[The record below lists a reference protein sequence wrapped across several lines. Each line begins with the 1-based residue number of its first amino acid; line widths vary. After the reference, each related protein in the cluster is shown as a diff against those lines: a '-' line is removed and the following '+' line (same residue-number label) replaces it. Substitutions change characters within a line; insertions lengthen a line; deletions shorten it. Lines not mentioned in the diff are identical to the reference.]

1 MTSPNAPG
9 TKRELH
15 DLAKHETVLNSL
27 PESVTLEPNEHF
39 IQGGEACEQTSTLD
53 AWFSARVPG
62 STPPS
67 FKSFAID
74 RTYKLN
80 LKLGIEIGGKKF
92 EHRISSEVREM
103 GSASA

>member
-1 MTSPNAPG
+1 MRADQHP
-9 TKRELH
+9 RRL
-15 DLAKHETVLNSL
+15 V
-27 PESVTLEPNEHF
+27 F
-39 IQGGEACEQTSTLD
+39 R
-53 AWFSARVPG
+53 ARAS

-92 EHRISSEVREM
+92 EHKISSEVREM
-103 GSASA
+103 ESASA